1 MNIISLIISGL
12 ALIVSGTI
20 AFLYLPSPPHVDFDY
35 QGLLVGILSLL
46 VTVLIGW
53 QIYNAIEVNKK
64 VNNINK
70 VAERAA
76 YNENKLYNHTTMAVV
91 YYINAIDSVKRNN
104 DTAKAVDGL
113 FNCINE
119 ALRGKFQF
127 PIEMAMDYL
136 LEMGKENFF
145 IYPDKKEDYKMIL
158 NNIKNEKS
166 ESLKDKIQNA
176 YEH

>member
-1 MNIISLIISGL
+1 MTVFFCCLSLILSIISLLLTLNNSSDTGIDNYSVLISVF
-12 ALIVSGTI
+12 A
-20 AFLYLPSPPHVDFDY
+20 
-35 QGLLVGILSLL
+35 LL
-46 VTVLIGW
+46 VTILIGW

-64 VNNINK
+64 VDNINK

-91 YYINAIDSVKRNN
+91 YYINAIDSDKRNN